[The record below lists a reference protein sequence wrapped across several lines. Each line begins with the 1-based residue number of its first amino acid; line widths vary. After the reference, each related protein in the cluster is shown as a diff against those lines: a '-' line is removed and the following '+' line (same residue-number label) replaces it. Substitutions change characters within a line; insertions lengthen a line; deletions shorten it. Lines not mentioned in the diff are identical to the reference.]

1 MIQNIE
7 EGTFSELANLEV
19 GCLWK
24 QLNPL
29 NINLFQALDLS
40 NNALNTIPL
49 ELFHLPLLRN
59 LYVAYN
65 NLANL
70 EEDLLT
76 LEKPIRAPLQ
86 ILSLAE
92 CWLKRLPN
100 FGILPDLW
108 QLNISSNPMTDLTVD
123 QFSPMCNLRS
133 LDLNATH
140 VPTCSCQLITSELS
154 TRRTVI
160 YNKHP
165 NCFTGNSRIR
175 HTISKILGFTNEFF
189 FFFQNQSSANKN
201 RLPLH
206 RQLKRTSINSAWTSE
221 TPAN

>member
-7 EGTFSELANLEV
+7 EGTFSELVNLEV
-19 GCLWK
+19 SFLYTQYHKCYK
-24 QLNPL
+24 FD
-29 NINLFQALDLS
+29 ISQALDLS

-49 ELFHLPLLRN
+49 ELFRLPLLRN

-65 NLANL
+65 NLANV
-70 EEDLLT
+70 EDDLLL
-76 LEKPIRAPLQ
+76 LEKPVRAPLQ

-108 QLNISSNPMTDLTVD
+108 QLNISSNPMTELTID

-133 LDLNATH
+133 LDLNATKI
-140 VPTCSCQLITSELS
+140 PPCSCQLITAELS

-160 YNKHP
+160 HNNP
-165 NCFTGNSRIR
+165 PSCFAGKLRCR
-175 HTISKILGFTNEFF
+175 HTDIIYS
-189 FFFQNQSSANKN
+189 
-201 RLPLH
+201 
-206 RQLKRTSINSAWTSE
+206 RQWTARN
-221 TPAN
+221 P